1 MKLVFASDSFKGTLS
16 SERITE
22 LLTKASQEV
31 LGECTIVPVVLAD
44 GGEGTLDALLN
55 VRKGKKITVSVH
67 DPLMREI
74 GACYGTFGDN
84 MAVVEMAQAT
94 GLTLLSNEERDP
106 LRASSTGT
114 GELIRA
120 ALKDGYRDI
129 TVAIGGS
136 ATNDG
141 GMGAAA
147 ALGIRFTDSEGR
159 ALEGR
164 GCDLKKICDIDTDGM
179 IPELKEAKIR
189 VMCDVKNP
197 LCGAGG
203 ATYTYGPQKGASP
216 EMLKELEEGMLN
228 YRRVLIRKT
237 GTDPDTI
244 EGAGAAGGIG
254 AALKILFGAKLVS
267 GIETVLDLGGFDGL
281 IKDADCIITGEGR
294 VDAQSSSG
302 KALQGVGERAL
313 KAGIPC
319 IALCGST
326 AEGYEKILEHG
337 ITKIVTLVSE
347 DISPEFA
354 MGHAEDIYYQRA
366 LEIFG
371 EMKVKPD

>member
-22 LLTKASQEV
+22 LLTKASREV
-31 LGECTIVPVVLAD
+31 LGECTVVPVVLAD

-55 VRKGKKITVSVH
+55 VRKGKKTAVSVH

-74 GACYGTFGDN
+74 TACYGAFGDD

-94 GLTLLSNEERDP
+94 GLTLLSSKERDP
-106 LRASSTGT
+106 LRASSYGT
-114 GELIRA
+114 GELICA

-147 ALGIRFTDSEGR
+147 ALGIRFTDSEGKL
-159 ALEGR
+159 LEGR
-164 GCDLKKICDIDTDGM
+164 GCDLKKVCDIDTDGM
-179 IPELKEAKIR
+179 LPELKGANIR

-197 LCGAGG
+197 LCGADG

-216 EMLKELEEGMLN
+216 EMLKELEEGMRT

-254 AALKILFGAKLVS
+254 AALKILFSATLVS

-313 KAGIPC
+313 RAGIPC

-337 ITKIVTLVSE
+337 ITKIVTLAG
-347 DISPEFA
+347 DGISAEYA
-354 MGHAEDIYYQRA
+354 MEHSQEVYYQRA
-366 LEIFG
+366 LEIFRSLKA
-371 EMKVKPD
+371 EPD